1 MSSFCLHAVYSIT
14 GPEAKHV
21 WFASA
26 PTETGLVF
34 YAVIQIIFG
43 TICAGTAAVAPRW
56 PDRRF
61 MQWFRSFLGQCARE
75 LQQWLLDGQIGV
87 LCSDSDHFWDSVL
100 AGTAAVAPTVTGSVL
115 CCDSDH
121 FWDSVC
127 AGTATMAPTVT
138 GSVFYVAIQIIFG
151 TVCAGSAAVAPR

>member
-1 MSSFCLHAVYSIT
+1 MQYNWPRSTTSTVCIGSSCDR
-14 GPEAKHV
+14 
-21 WFASA
+21 
-26 PTETGLVF
+26 F
-34 YAVIQIIFG
+34 Y
-43 TICAGTAAVAPRW
+43 
-56 PDRRF
+56 
-61 MQWFRSFLGQCARE
+61 MHWFRSFLGQCARE
-75 LQQWLLDGQIGV
+75 LQQRLLDGQIGV
-87 LCSDSDHFWDSVL
+87 VCSDSDHFLGQCARRNCSSGSNQDRLGILCTDSDHFWDSVL